1 MRVLFLATSIF
12 VFNFA
17 SDTFT
22 STFQLRY
29 KGTRVEV
36 GVEVVQK
43 ELYKLITFCE
53 SLTVTLELGLGS
65 DMRVLLMPLYS
76 RSVLRAQIK
85 QCLARRQNFQDI
97 KNTLFPFCLH
107 VIHWILIEQFRN
119 TVCLRADEEKT
130 YTVKLLW
137 QGLCLFD
144 LDPKS

>member
-22 STFQLRY
+22 STFQLKY

-65 DMRVLLMPLYS
+65 DMRVLLMPLYP

-97 KNTLFPFCLH
+97 KNTLFPFY
-107 VIHWILIEQFRN
+107 VFM
-119 TVCLRADEEKT
+119 
-130 YTVKLLW
+130 
-137 QGLCLFD
+137 
-144 LDPKS
+144 